1 MAKLVSCM
9 TKLRELYIYA
19 LKKGL
24 RDTLQR
30 IYSNYF
36 HINTFILDKREL
48 DDGFSG
54 IMLDG
59 DFRCV
64 EGSLNVLNRER
75 DGRKD
80 LPREFYIDQ
89 THGGK
94 LFYLVYW
101 KDELAYIHWI
111 FRKGEY
117 SRFFDIQD
125 ESTFEFNYNITLPK
139 FRGNR
144 LQAKT
149 MNYICE
155 DLKKKGYK
163 RAVGAVAVGN
173 VLSIK
178 GKSRAGMKEFKRVKS
193 YFSFLRKTS
202 V

>member
-1 MAKLVSCM
+1 M

-24 RDTLQR
+24 KDTLHR
-30 IYSNYF
+30 LYSNYF
-36 HINTFILDKREL
+36 HILTFILYKRDL
-48 DDGFSG
+48 DDGFLG

-59 DFRCV
+59 DYKCIMGNLDLLV
-64 EGSLNVLNRER
+64 KV
-75 DGRKD
+75 RKARND

-94 LFYLVYW
+94 LFYLVYFR
-101 KDELAYIHWI
+101 DALAYIHWI

-125 ESTFEFNYNITLPK
+125 ETTVEFNYNTTLPK
-139 FRGNR
+139 FRGSR

-163 RAVGAVAVGN
+163 RVLGAVAVTN

-178 GKSRAGMKEFKRVKS
+178 GMNRTGLKEFKRVKS
-193 YFSFLRKTS
+193 YFSFVKKTK

>member
-1 MAKLVSCM
+1 M

-24 RDTLQR
+24 KDTLQR

-36 HINTFILDKREL
+36 HVLTFILYKREL

-54 IMLDG
+54 IMLDQ
-59 DFRCV
+59 DYRCV
-64 EGSLNVLNRER
+64 EGSLDLLNRER
-75 DGRKD
+75 KARND

-94 LFYLVYW
+94 LFYLVYR

-111 FRKGEY
+111 FRKREY

-125 ESTFEFNYNITLPK
+125 ETTVEFNYNTTLPK

-144 LQAKT
+144 LQAKA

-155 DLKKKGYK
+155 DLRKKGYK
-163 RAVGAVAVGN
+163 RVLGAVAVSN

-178 GKSRAGMKEFKRVKS
+178 GMNRTGLKEFKRVKS
-193 YFSFLRKTS
+193 YFSFVKKTK

>member
-1 MAKLVSCM
+1 VNKL
-9 TKLRELYIYA
+9 KELWIYVI
-19 LKKGL
+19 KKGL
-24 RDTLQR
+24 KDTLQR
-30 IYSNYF
+30 LYSNYF
-36 HINTFILDKREL
+36 HILTFILYKREL

-59 DFRCV
+59 DYRCV
-64 EGSLNVLNRER
+64 EGSLHLLNRER

-80 LPREFYIDQ
+80 LPREFYIDK

-94 LFYLVYW
+94 LFYLVYRID
-101 KDELAYIHWI
+101 KLAYIHWI

-125 ESTFEFNYNITLPK
+125 ESTVEFNYNITLPE

-144 LQAKT
+144 LQAKS

-155 DLKKKGYK
+155 DLRKKGYK
-163 RAVGAVAVGN
+163 RAVGAVSVGN

-178 GKSRAGMKEFKRVKS
+178 GMNRTGLKEFKRVKS
-193 YFSFLRKTS
+193 YFSFVKKRK

>member
-1 MAKLVSCM
+1 MSKV
-9 TKLRELYIYA
+9 RELYIYA

-24 RDTLQR
+24 KDTLQR

-36 HINTFILDKREL
+36 HILTFILYKREL

-59 DFRCV
+59 DYRCV
-64 EGSLNVLNRER
+64 EGNLDMLDKLRKER
-75 DGRKD
+75 DD

-89 THGGK
+89 THGGR
-94 LFYLVYW
+94 LFYLVYSR
-101 KDELAYIHWI
+101 DELAYIHWV

-117 SRFFDIQD
+117 SRFFDIKD
-125 ESTFEFNYNITLPK
+125 ESTVEFNYNITLPK

-144 LQAKT
+144 LEAKT

-155 DLKKKGYK
+155 DLRKKGYK
-163 RAVGAVAVGN
+163 RAVGAVSVGN

-178 GKSRAGMKEFKRVKS
+178 GMNRTGLKEFKRVKS
-193 YFSFLRKTS
+193 YFSFVKKRK